1 MGIGRGTRSELL
13 ELVDDAAGNG
23 LPREQQPEASAGPES
38 FEAFYRRQLPM
49 LLVLARALVGPLVAE
64 DVAQEAM
71 LVVYRRWAEVQLLES
86 PEGWARSVC
95 LHKAVSLA
103 RRRTAEQRVLRQVG
117 SFRGQAP
124 RQLEDDEKF
133 WTLVRSLPRRQA
145 QVVALHFALDL
156 GVADIASTLGCAE
169 GTVKVHLSRAR
180 TALAASLGLDKEEPS

>member
-1 MGIGRGTRSELL
+1 MGIGRGTRGEVL
-13 ELVDDAAGNG
+13 ELVDHTLGNRPGQARQADA
-23 LPREQQPEASAGPES
+23 PAGPEP
-38 FEAFYRRQLPM
+38 FETFYRRQLPQ

-71 LVVYRRWAEVQLLES
+71 LVVYRRWAAVQLLES

-103 RRRTAEQRVLRQVG
+103 RRRTAEQRVLRQLG
-117 SFRGQAP
+117 SFRAQEQ
-124 RQLEDDEKF
+124 RQLEDDERF
-133 WTLVRSLPRRQA
+133 WSLVRSLPRRQA

-180 TALAASLGLDKEEPS
+180 AALAASLGMDVEEPS

>member
-1 MGIGRGTRSELL
+1 MGRGTRGELL
-13 ELVDDAAGNG
+13 ELVDRAPADA
-23 LPREQQPEASAGPES
+23 RTTQQQQVRTAPDS
-38 FEAFYRRQLPM
+38 FESFYRRQLPQ

-71 LVVYRRWAEVQLLES
+71 LVVYRRWAEVQVLES

-103 RRRTAEQRVLRQVG
+103 RRRTAEQRVLRQLG
-117 SFRGQAP
+117 SFRAQAQ
-124 RQLEDDEKF
+124 RQVEDDERF
-133 WTLVRSLPRRQA
+133 WSLVRALPRRQA

-180 TALAASLGLDKEEPS
+180 AALAKSLEQDGEEGP

>member
-1 MGIGRGTRSELL
+1 MGMGRGTRGELL
-13 ELVDDAAGNG
+13 ELVDRAPADA
-23 LPREQQPEASAGPES
+23 RTTQQQQVRTAPDS
-38 FEAFYRRQLPM
+38 FESFYRRQLPQ

-71 LVVYRRWAEVQLLES
+71 LVVYRRWAEVQVLES

-103 RRRTAEQRVLRQVG
+103 RRRTAEQRVLRQLG
-117 SFRGQAP
+117 SFRAQAQ
-124 RQLEDDEKF
+124 RQVEDDERF
-133 WTLVRSLPRRQA
+133 WSLVRALPRRQA

-180 TALAASLGLDKEEPS
+180 AALAKSLEQDVEEGP